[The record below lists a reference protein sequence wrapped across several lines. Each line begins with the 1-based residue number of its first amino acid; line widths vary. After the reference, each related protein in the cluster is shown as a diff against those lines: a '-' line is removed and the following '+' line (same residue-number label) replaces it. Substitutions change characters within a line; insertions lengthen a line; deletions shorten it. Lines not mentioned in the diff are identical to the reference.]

1 MPENTQRQRGGEA
14 HTLSRHVIVKSKIS
28 TAKRYILNLFL
39 VVELWP
45 FMCYSEMGLW
55 GLCKGSK
62 VERWPWNRRGGRVDK
77 LEKIV
82 LFHSCSENQVCS
94 SSNDLCFLYLQGV
107 ALAWLV
113 EWMLCIFMWYCEKKK
128 RILVSQICAH
138 LMCACQFDGLKKIWV
153 FKLRILIHYHWKF
166 QKVKRKNDPPF
177 STFFWHQ
184 TSIGCRSVNTVMKK
198 LWL

>member
-28 TAKRYILNLFL
+28 TAKRCILNLFL

-77 LEKIV
+77 LWENRAFSFLLWKPSLLI
-82 LFHSCSENQVCS
+82 LKWFMFSLSTRSCLGLVGWVDALHFYVILRKKRKE
-94 SSNDLCFLYLQGV
+94 FLYHKSVHILC
-107 ALAWLV
+107 ALA
-113 EWMLCIFMWYCEKKK
+113 
-128 RILVSQICAH
+128 S
-138 LMCACQFDGLKKIWV
+138 LMV
-153 FKLRILIHYHWKF
+153 
-166 QKVKRKNDPPF
+166 
-177 STFFWHQ
+177 
-184 TSIGCRSVNTVMKK
+184 
-198 LWL
+198 